1 MVNASLVG
9 MENAVAATGGLQ
21 PGQRISFEQAKWLYS
36 SGYPNFLSPDGDYSI
51 YGGLQGFLAYWETI
65 LLRLTAQ
72 KAADDAYA
80 AYTAARIANLD
91 TAAAML
97 VFDANGRATDES
109 VAAANNYQNYEAPT
123 VAVALDALA
132 AAEENVAQTSQYI
145 AAQVEQATVAALPV
159 TYSDIELSTII
170 DDRLKVG
177 ELPGVVQTY
186 LVRDLGVELDR
197 STRLVNARFAIIQA
211 AQAAIQAAQ
220 AAAAAAATAQTAQ
233 VAQAVAQTAITQ
245 TSTDMSVKVQ
255 LPDNI
260 AYLTPG
266 QKAFLYLSLLF
277 DAKLRDSEIRAA
289 VEAQL
294 GPQSDDSWGAL
305 QKLAFGEYKG
315 DLAVTSGFVRY
326 SVMKGTPLSELK
338 KQIGDMYRKDITD
351 AEWSQF
357 VASDFLKMPFV
368 FGGKGAIASDAQTA
382 AGGSAAGGGAGLL
395 IAAAAAAYFLLG
407 A

>member
-51 YGGLQGFLAYWETI
+51 YGGLQGFLDQYEGL
-65 LLRLTAQ
+65 LLRLTAR

-80 AYTAARIANLD
+80 AYTAARVANLD

-132 AAEENVAQTSQYI
+132 AAEENVAQTRQYI

-170 DDRLKVG
+170 DNRLKVG

-186 LVRDLGVELDR
+186 LVRDLGIELDR

-220 AAAAAAATAQTAQ
+220 AAAAANAVAAAAPGSAAASNAAAAAAATAQTAQ
-233 VAQAVAQTAITQ
+233 VAQTVAQTAITQ
-245 TSTDMSVKVQ
+245 TSTD
-255 LPDNI
+255 
-260 AYLTPG
+260 
-266 QKAFLYLSLLF
+266 
-277 DAKLRDSEIRAA
+277 
-289 VEAQL
+289 
-294 GPQSDDSWGAL
+294 
-305 QKLAFGEYKG
+305 
-315 DLAVTSGFVRY
+315 
-326 SVMKGTPLSELK
+326 
-338 KQIGDMYRKDITD
+338 
-351 AEWSQF
+351 
-357 VASDFLKMPFV
+357 
-368 FGGKGAIASDAQTA
+368 GGGG
-382 AGGSAAGGGAGLL
+382 GGSGLL